1 MAKRSMTD
9 ALLNQDKEYDYPIA
23 YPWATRNTMDPD
35 QLSTDYMEGDIKWA
49 VPGIIADAYNS
60 MLKGGQM
67 IQGEREIDPGEVTK
81 IATEFLPGALAAG
94 RMVPKGATLGMFAG
108 RGAETADLGKMK
120 SAEKMLDDGVD
131 RADVWKQTGWMR
143 GPDGKMR
150 FEIDDAKS
158 GVISNPQPV
167 SGGQSVR
174 DIFTHPELYRAYSG
188 ESAAKHR
195 TLKAGLYR
203 LRQRVDYLKDVRKN
217 ANKQGFEPFTAEMKA
232 ELDALPLKI
241 KQTVNEAADAGRK
254 RTESIGG
261 IYRGDHQGTS
271 DGGSYS
277 PGTVER
283 IRVAAN
289 PETRPNE
296 FRSVM
301 LHELQHG
308 IQQREGFARGGNRG
322 DAVESLLSV
331 RNAELSKLAKA
342 MDGRESELG
351 LSGYRPKTDDSVLNT
366 MRQRYDYLQQTNP
379 ATDEAAYE
387 WYKRLAGEAEA
398 RNVQT
403 RRNMTPEQRLAEPP
417 WETLDVPEAD
427 QIVRMKDGGAQMA
440 LPMDEASRMARAR
453 EMGFDTDAYHG
464 TSDDVVGSFNLD
476 HPNRK
481 DTGWLGTGVYST
493 SDPQLASMYPAMKSG
508 TADPNVMP
516 LRLGMKNPYQATLAE
531 KQRLM
536 MIAHNNPEAGREAAD
551 LWTRELQAKGY
562 DGVMLKYDPKDVGAA
577 NASTEYVVF
586 DPKNIRSRFAEFDP
600 AKADSSDLLASDPG
614 MVGALMKGAGAVGG
628 SPAQPEQ
635 QPAEESGFNRQFMLR
650 KLEAQKRREMEDALR
665 ENFRSGMAGGVI

>member
-1 MAKRSMTD
+1 MK
-9 ALLNQDKEYDYPIA
+9 
-23 YPWATRNTMDPD
+23 RNT
-35 QLSTDYMEGDIKWA
+35 
-49 VPGIIADAYNS
+49 
-60 MLKGGQM
+60 
-67 IQGEREIDPGEVTK
+67 
-81 IATEFLPGALAAG
+81 
-94 RMVPKGATLGMFAG
+94 
-108 RGAETADLGKMK
+108 
-120 SAEKMLDDGVD
+120 
-131 RADVWKQTGWMR
+131 
-143 GPDGKMR
+143 
-150 FEIDDAKS
+150 
-158 GVISNPQPV
+158 
-167 SGGQSVR
+167 QSRNARV
-174 DIFTHPELYRAYSG
+174 LQ
-188 ESAAKHR
+188 
-195 TLKAGLYR
+195 KAG
-203 LRQRVDYLKDVRKN
+203 
-217 ANKQGFEPFTAEMKA
+217 
-232 ELDALPLKI
+232 
-241 KQTVNEAADAGRK
+241 
-254 RTESIGG
+254 
-261 IYRGDHQGTS
+261 
-271 DGGSYS
+271 GGSS
-277 PGTVER
+277 
-283 IRVAAN
+283 
-289 PETRPNE
+289 
-296 FRSVM
+296 
-301 LHELQHG
+301 
-308 IQQREGFARGGNRG
+308 
-322 DAVESLLSV
+322 
-331 RNAELSKLAKA
+331 AKA
-342 MDGRESELG
+342 KDE
-351 LSGYRPKTDDSVLNT
+351 YR
-366 MRQRYDYLQQTNP
+366 
-379 ATDEAAYE
+379 
-387 WYKRLAGEAEA
+387 RLAGEAEA

-403 RRNMTPEQRLAEPP
+403 RMDYSPEQRMAEPP

-427 QIVRMKDGGAQMA
+427 QIVRFERNGENMQSAL

-536 MIAHNNPEAGREAAD
+536 MIAHNNPEAGRQAAD